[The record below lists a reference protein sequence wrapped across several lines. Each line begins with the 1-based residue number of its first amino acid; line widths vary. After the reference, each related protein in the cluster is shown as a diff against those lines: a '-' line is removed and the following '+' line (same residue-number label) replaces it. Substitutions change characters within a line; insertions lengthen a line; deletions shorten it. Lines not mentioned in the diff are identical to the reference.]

1 LPAPNEPPIT
11 TVNLG
16 TSAQATAVTSLA
28 PSLAIPPASYSRPT
42 MKPVMFWRKT
52 SGTPRRHASST
63 KCAPLSA
70 TREEDAVVGEDGHRI
85 PIRWANPHT
94 RVSPYVAL
102 NSWNRE
108 P

>member
-1 LPAPNEPPIT
+1 MT

-52 SGTPRRHASST
+52 SGTPRRQASST

-70 TREEDAVVGEDGHRI
+70 DSEKRMPLLARMATGY

-94 RVSPYVAL
+94 SVSP
-102 NSWNRE
+102 
-108 P
+108 